1 MSNAKCFRV
10 WAPLRSKV
18 ELQLGAKRLAMSRSE
33 SESVEGTGDR
43 PGWWTIE
50 ARVPEG
56 AADYGFILD
65 GEGPFPDPRS
75 HLQPNGVHQLSR
87 VVDHGAFKWTDGRWS
102 AGSLSSSIFY
112 ELHIGTFTPEGTFD
126 AAIGKLDHLV
136 RLGVTHVEVMPVNE
150 FPGNRGWGY
159 DGVDL
164 FAPHHAYGGP
174 DGLKRFVQAC
184 HARKLAVIL
193 DVVYNHLGPA
203 GNYLARFGPYFTTR
217 YSTPW
222 GTALNFD
229 DRDSH
234 EVRRFFCDNALM
246 WLRDYHFD
254 GLRLDAV
261 HAILDASAQPFLE
274 QLKLEVETLE
284 TELGRKLVLIAESDS
299 NDPRLLWPRDRGGF
313 NLDAQW
319 SDDFHH
325 ALHSVLTSETA
336 GYYSDFGSLGDIA
349 KALRHAFVY
358 DGQFSKFRERRH
370 GRSTEG
376 LGGDRFVVCLQN
388 HDQVGNR
395 ALGERIHQILASEG
409 EGGNPRSSGLLKI
422 GTALMLTGPFTPL
435 LFQGQEWAAS
445 TPFLYFTDHDKK
457 LGQAIRDGRCREF
470 TEFGWKPE
478 EVPDPQA
485 LATFQSSKLDWS
497 ELARA
502 SRTEILEWHRQLI
515 RLRRTEPE
523 LADGPLDA
531 VAVKCDERG
540 RWLAVE
546 RGSFT
551 IACNFADRTQ
561 AVKLRPG
568 ANAFV
573 LASGAGVKVSSGSVK
588 LPAAS
593 VAILKHG

>member
-1 MSNAKCFRV
+1 MSNVKRFRV
-10 WAPLRSKV
+10 WAPLPSKV
-18 ELQLGAKRLAMSRSE
+18 ELQLGAKRIAMSRSE
-33 SESVEGTGDR
+33 SESVEGTGER

-56 AADYGFILD
+56 VTDYGFILD

-75 HLQPNGVHQLSR
+75 HWQPKGVHQLSR
-87 VVDHGAFKWTDGRWS
+87 VVDHGAFKWTDGRWT
-102 AGSLSSSIFY
+102 AGSLSSAIFY

-174 DGLKRFVQAC
+174 VGLKRFVQAC

-246 WLRDYHFD
+246 WLRDCHFD

-284 TELGRKLVLIAESDS
+284 TELGRKFVLIAESDS

-336 GYYSDFGSLGDIA
+336 GYYADFGRLSDLA

-358 DGQFSKFRERRH
+358 DGQFSKFRGRRH

-388 HDQVGNR
+388 HDQIGNR

-422 GTALMLTGPFTPL
+422 GTALLLTGPFTPL

-457 LGQAIRDGRCREF
+457 LGQAIRYGRCREF

-485 LATFQSSKLDWS
+485 LETFQSSKLDWS

-502 SRTEILEWHRQLI
+502 SRTEILEWHRHLI
-515 RLRRTEPE
+515 LLRKTEPD
-523 LADGPLDA
+523 LTNGALDN
-531 VAVKCDERG
+531 VVVKCDERE
-540 RWLAVE
+540 RWLTVD
-546 RGSFT
+546 RNSIT
-551 IACNFADRTQ
+551 IACNFADRSQ
-561 AVKLRPG
+561 AVKTRAG
-568 ANAFV
+568 AQGLV
-573 LASGAGVKVSSGSVK
+573 LASGAGTKVTSGSVR
-588 LPAAS
+588 LPPVS
-593 VAILKHG
+593 VVILKRG

>member
-1 MSNAKCFRV
+1 MSNLRRFRV
-10 WAPLRSKV
+10 WAPLPSKV

-33 SESVEGTGDR
+33 SDSVEGTGER

-56 AADYGFILD
+56 VTDYGFILD

-75 HLQPNGVHQLSR
+75 HWQPNGVHNLSR
-87 VVDHGAFKWTDGRWS
+87 VVDHGDFKWTDGEWS
-102 AGSLSSSIFY
+102 AGSLSSAIFY
-112 ELHIGTFTPEGTFD
+112 ELHVGTFTPEGTFD
-126 AAIGKLDHLV
+126 AAIGKLDHLL
-136 RLGVTHVEVMPVNE
+136 RIGVTHVEIMPVNE

-164 FAPHHAYGGP
+164 FAPHHTYGGP

-222 GTALNFD
+222 GSALNFD
-229 DRDSH
+229 DRDSD
-234 EVRRFFCDNALM
+234 EVRRFFCDNALT

-254 GLRLDAV
+254 GLRLDAI

-274 QLKLEVETLE
+274 QLKLEVEALE

-299 NDPRLLWPRDRGGF
+299 NDPRLLWTRDRGGF

-325 ALHSVLTSETA
+325 ALHAVLTGETA
-336 GYYSDFGSLGDIA
+336 GYYSDFRGLGDLA

-358 DGQFSKFRERRH
+358 DGQYSRFRARRH

-376 LGGDRFVVCLQN
+376 LGGDRFVVCLEN
-388 HDQVGNR
+388 HDQIGNR
-395 ALGERIHQILASEG
+395 ARGERIHQILASEG
-409 EGGNPRSSGLLKI
+409 GGGNPRSIGLLKI
-422 GTALMLTGPFTPL
+422 GTALVLAGPFTPL

-485 LATFQSSKLDWS
+485 LETFQSSKLDWS

-515 RLRRTEPE
+515 RLRRSEPE
-523 LADGPLDA
+523 LAGGPLDA

-540 RWLAVE
+540 RWLAVK

-551 IACNFADRTQ
+551 IACNFAERTQ
-561 AVKLRPG
+561 AVKTRAG
-568 ANAFV
+568 AQGLV
-573 LASGAGVKVSSGSVK
+573 LASGAGTKVTSGSVR
-588 LPAAS
+588 LPPVS
-593 VAILKHG
+593 VVILKRG